1 MNLSEKGSFELNNI
15 GLAYMQK
22 TNRRWL
28 VKKKLTH
35 LPYEHGGLNLRSFKL
50 SSISLKTFWARA
62 CMKDYSGQ
70 TPIWLQILEYYLNIE
85 GFKVDYLFKVGYNDL
100 RKIAKK
106 MTHIPPSGPTQLMK
120 LHK

>member
-1 MNLSEKGSFELNNI
+1 MNLSEKESFELNNI
-15 GLAYMQK
+15 GIEYMQR
-22 TNRRWL
+22 TNWRWL